1 MLMKSTTLPLS
12 ILSVATLWA
21 VDVLPGSAAAGTEPA
36 HITVQASAPGIAVAP
51 TLHGLFFEDINYGA
65 DGGLY
70 AELIENRSFE
80 HRESMHAWSEFGE
93 DGARGRLSVLREAP
107 LNTNN
112 QSFLRIQVE
121 APGAL
126 GYGAINSGFDGIAL
140 TEGHRYRLSVHAR
153 ARAGGNSVLRIVLQN
168 AAGQTIASRD
178 IGRIGSEW
186 QRHEVRLTSRAT
198 VSHARLAVLGA
209 GPGVV
214 DVDMVSLFPEKTFK
228 NRRNGLRAD
237 LAQALAD
244 LEPGFLR
251 FPGGCIAEGRD
262 FANMYRWKDTVG
274 DVAERK
280 QNDNLW
286 ENRESPQYHQTY
298 GLGFFEYFQFA
309 EDIGAEPVPVV
320 NCGMCCQ
327 ARRGPHVPLEEL
339 QPFVQ
344 DALDLI
350 EFANGPTSTR
360 WGALRKAMG
369 HPRPFNLKYVAV
381 GNEQWNQEYFDR
393 YAVFHS
399 TIKANHP
406 EIQVI
411 SSSGPFVNDP
421 LWRFA
426 WDQFRSG
433 TPADVVDEHYYV
445 APQWLLEN
453 VDHYASYER
462 NGPKVFVGEYAA
474 HDRGRENN
482 LRSALTE
489 AAYMTGLQRNA
500 DVVIMAS
507 YAPLLAKIG
516 HVQWRPDLIW
526 FDNTRIMLTPNYH
539 AQALFSR
546 NRPDRVLP
554 TTVQAPVI
562 EPKASGRVGVGTWN
576 TSAEYKDIKVVSLEG
591 RTLYESDFSR
601 GLEEWMT
608 EGGNWSVVDGA
619 LRQTAIAENVRA
631 VVGDPSWSNYTLS
644 LKARKLSGSEGFLV
658 LFETAG
664 IDAPI
669 WWNLGGWNNSEHGL
683 QGAGLT
689 EQRIR
694 GSVESNRW
702 YDIRIESR
710 DGGIRAWL
718 DGELVQ
724 SAERKPVATLYAVA
738 GRSGKDLTLN
748 VVNYCDAP
756 RQTQVTLEGIARMA
770 GKAELTVLT
779 SASLEDVNTLEQP
792 DKIAPQAGTI
802 EVAGPQ
808 FTHTFPAHS
817 LTVMRFK
824 GAR

>member
-1 MLMKSTTLPLS
+1 MNPNTLSLS
-12 ILSVATLWA
+12 ILTGALCCSAISV
-21 VDVLPGSAAAGTEPA
+21 SAHAAFAGEPA
-36 HITVQASAPGIAVAP
+36 SISVEADATGITVAP

-80 HRESMHAWSEFGE
+80 HRDPMHAWSECGK
-93 DGARGRLSVLREAP
+93 DGARGRLLVLREAP
-107 LNTNN
+107 LNSNN
-112 QSFLRIQVE
+112 PSFLRIQVE
-121 APGAL
+121 TPGAL
-126 GYGAINSGFDGIAL
+126 GYGAVNSGFDGIAL
-140 TEGHRYRLSVHAR
+140 TEGDRYRFSVHAR
-153 ARAGGNSVLRIVLQN
+153 ARSGGNGVLRIVLQN
-168 AAGQTIASRD
+168 AAGEAIVSRD
-178 IGRIGSEW
+178 IGRIGPDW
-186 QRHEVRLTSRAT
+186 KRHDVRLTSRAT
-198 VSHARLAVLGA
+198 VSNARLAVLGV
-209 GPGVV
+209 GPGEV
-214 DVDMVSLFPEKTFK
+214 DVDMVSLFPENTFK
-228 NRRNGLRAD
+228 KRRNGLRAD

-244 LEPGFLR
+244 LQPGFLR

-262 FANMYRWKDTVG
+262 FATMYRWKDTVG
-274 DVAERK
+274 DVAERR
-280 QNDNLW
+280 QNYNLW
-286 ENRESPQYHQTY
+286 ENRDSPHYHQTY

-339 QPFVQ
+339 EPFAQ

-369 HPRPFNLKYVAV
+369 HPQPFNLKYVAV

-399 TIKANHP
+399 TIKAKHP

-421 LWRFA
+421 LWTFA
-426 WDQFRSG
+426 WDKFRSG

-453 VDHYASYER
+453 VDHYASYDR

-601 GLEEWMT
+601 GLEGWMT

-631 VVGDPSWSNYTLS
+631 VVGDPSWSNYTFT

-658 LFETAG
+658 LFETPG
-664 IDAPI
+664 VDAPI
-669 WWNLGGWNNSEHGL
+669 WWNLGGWNNTEHGL

-694 GSVESNRW
+694 GSVEANRW

-710 DGGIRAWL
+710 DGGIKAWL
-718 DGELVQ
+718 DGQLVQ
-724 SAERKPVATLYAVA
+724 SAERKPVGTLYAVA
-738 GRSGKDLTLN
+738 GCSGKDLVLS
-748 VVNYCDAP
+748 VVNYCDEP
-756 RQTQVTLEGIARMA
+756 RQTQVNLEGVNRVAS
-770 GKAELTVLT
+770 KADMTLLT
-779 SASLEDVNTLEQP
+779 SASLEDVNTIDAP
-792 DKIAPQAGTI
+792 DRIVPVTR
-802 EVAGPQ
+802 EVAIPGPSWRQ
-808 FTHTFPAHS
+808 AFPANS
-817 LTVMRFK
+817 LTVLRMRVEK
-824 GAR
+824 